1 MIFDVINVLF
11 HINDGTYLKPTDV
24 VNSRNLE
31 SESSPKSLAFK
42 SSQSPG
48 IQPLQ
53 HRKDRMQVSIFAKYL
68 YRGLLPVVVEPV

>member
-1 MIFDVINVLF
+1 MINVLF

-42 SSQSPG
+42 SSPG

-53 HRKDRMQVSIFAKYL
+53 HRKDRMQVSILAKYL